1 LIVGNALYLIKKI
14 MKMKVKKVDI
24 EITYSSNILPMFYYK
39 DIFVFGILYP
49 YDKIVIKSLPKRK

>member
-1 LIVGNALYLIKKI
+1 